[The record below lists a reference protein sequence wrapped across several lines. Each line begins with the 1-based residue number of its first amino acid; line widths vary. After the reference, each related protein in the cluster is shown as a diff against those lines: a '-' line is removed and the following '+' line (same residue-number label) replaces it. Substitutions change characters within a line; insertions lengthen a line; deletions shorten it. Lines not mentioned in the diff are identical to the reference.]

1 LQSPSFFTFGF
12 QAIGRKRRRVVVA
25 GGAIAGTVIAGLRDC
40 SVCGR
45 GKCGIV

>member
-1 LQSPSFFTFGF
+1 MRSPFFAFGF
-12 QAIGRKRRRVVVA
+12 QAIGGERCRVVVA

-45 GKCGIV
+45 AERGIV